1 MLCIDIA
8 LEMTEEATETI
19 CFQVELPIVLITT
32 MNFETFIKEH
42 PMCKGIWTPKQ
53 AEKLEVSMELED
65 NLLQY
70 FQWFVFKLLCKIY
83 WKKV

>member
-32 MNFETFIKEH
+32 MNFETFRNEFRNIKEH

-65 NLLQY
+65 NLLLY
-70 FQWFVFKLLCKIY
+70 FQ
-83 WKKV
+83 